1 MTRSVVI
8 VAARRTPIGKGHPER
23 GDLRSVH
30 PVDLGATV
38 LEAVLTDAEVDPR
51 EVDMVHFGC
60 VGQIGEQST
69 NISRQALLAADFPVS
84 VPAST
89 VDHQCGSSEF
99 AIHMAA
105 AFIAAGVH
113 DIVIAGGV
121 ESMSRIPMGA
131 SFLHGPGTP
140 FPPSVMAK
148 YALTNQGL
156 AAEMIAEEWHLTRE
170 ACDDLACTS
179 QERAAAADAQGA
191 FEKEIVPV
199 IVTEEESSR
208 TISHDQGIRPGTTRE
223 TLAALKPAFRED
235 GILHAGN
242 SSQISDGAAALLLM
256 SEEEARRRGMTPL
269 ARIASHV
276 SVGVDPVTMLKGPIP
291 ATRQLLAQSKHH
303 VDDIDLFEINEAF
316 APVVLAW
323 QHELGADLAKVNVN
337 GGAIALGHPLGAS
350 GARLM
355 TTLVH
360 SMIARNAHLGVQ
372 SMCCGGGL
380 GIATLLE
387 R

>member
-8 VAARRTPIGKGHPER
+8 VAARRTPIGKGHPDR
-23 GDLRSVH
+23 GDLRTVH
-30 PVDLGATV
+30 PVDLGAHV
-38 LEAVLTDAEVDPR
+38 LQAVLTDGEVDPKD
-51 EVDMVHFGC
+51 VDMVHFGC

-69 NISRQALLAADFPVS
+69 NIARQSVLAADFPVT
-84 VPAST
+84 VPAAT

-99 AIHMAA
+99 AIHTAA
-105 AFIAAGVH
+105 ALIAAGVN
-113 DIVIAGGV
+113 DIAIAGGV
-121 ESMSRIPMGA
+121 ESMSHIPMGA

-140 FPPSVMAK
+140 FPESVMSK
-148 YALTNQGL
+148 YALTNQGI
-156 AAEMIAEEWHLTRE
+156 AAEMIAEEWHLTRN
-170 ACDDLACTS
+170 ACDAFAVTS
-179 QERAAAADAQGA
+179 QERAAAADARGA
-191 FEKEIVPV
+191 FNQEIAPV
-199 IVTEEESSR
+199 AVVENGTTR
-208 TISHDQGIRPGTTRE
+208 MISHDQGIRPGTTLE
-223 TLAALKPAFRED
+223 GLSSLKPAFRED

-256 SEEEARRRGMTPL
+256 SEETAHRRGLTPL
-269 ARIASHV
+269 ARISAQV

-291 ATRQLLAQSKHH
+291 ATQQLLARSGHR
-303 VDDIDLFEINEAF
+303 VEDIDLFEINEAF

-355 TTLVH
+355 TTLIH
-360 SMIARNAHLGVQ
+360 AMIERGAHLGVQ

>member
-1 MTRSVVI
+1 MTRPVVI

-23 GDLRSVH
+23 GDLRSIH
-30 PVDLGATV
+30 PVDLGAQV
-38 LEAVLTDAEVDPR
+38 LQAVLTDAEVDPR
-51 EVDMVHFGC
+51 DVDMVHFGC

-69 NISRQALLAADFPVS
+69 NIARQALLAAEFPVS

-99 AIHMAA
+99 AIHTAA
-105 AFIAAGVH
+105 AFIASGVH

-140 FPPSVMAK
+140 FPPSVMSR

-170 ACDDLACTS
+170 MCDDLACAS
-179 QERAAAADAQGA
+179 QERAAAADARGA
-191 FEKEIVPV
+191 FEREITPV
-199 IVTEEESSR
+199 TVTEDGNAREV
-208 TISHDQGIRPGTTRE
+208 SHDQGIRPGTTRE
-223 TLAALKPAFRED
+223 TLAALKPAFKED

-256 SEEEARRRGMTPL
+256 SEEEARKRGCTPL
-269 ARIASHV
+269 ARIGAHV

-291 ATRQLLAQSKHH
+291 ATKELLEKSHHH

-316 APVVLAW
+316 ASVVLAW
-323 QHELGADLAKVNVN
+323 QHELGADLGKVNVN

-360 SMIARNAHLGVQ
+360 AMIERNAHLGVQ
-372 SMCCGGGL
+372 AMCCGGGL